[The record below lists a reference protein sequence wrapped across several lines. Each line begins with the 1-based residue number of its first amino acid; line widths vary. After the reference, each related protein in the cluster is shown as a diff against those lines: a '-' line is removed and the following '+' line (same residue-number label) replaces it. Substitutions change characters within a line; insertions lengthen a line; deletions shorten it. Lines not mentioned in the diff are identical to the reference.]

1 MGLARIPLIR
11 SELRTDPT
19 MPSIIKQIVLSSCVV
34 FLPVSGGFAQAAVA
48 ETRNALREWVR
59 IESEISSETHDW
71 SAEKEILLDR
81 IALLEAEEAR
91 LLEQIEEAE
100 SGLGEVD
107 EKRTALNT
115 EREAIKSVMA
125 AIEEPLI
132 RFEARIRELYKTF
145 PEPLQEETHR
155 LYDRIPEDP
164 AATRLS
170 VAERLQAVVGLLNFA
185 DKFNSGVQREV
196 EIRTLDGQ
204 QVEVETLYFGLA
216 GAFYTDAQ
224 GRHAGTGTP
233 GPDGWQWQKTPEA
246 AGAIA
251 RLIAVY
257 NGTREA
263 EFSPVP
269 VTLP

>member
-1 MGLARIPLIR
+1 
-11 SELRTDPT
+11 
-19 MPSIIKQIVLSSCVV
+19 MPSKIKQIVLSFCAV
-34 FLPVSGGFAQAAVA
+34 FLSATGSFAQTTVT

-59 IESEISSETHDW
+59 IESEISAEKNDW
-71 SAEKEILLDR
+71 SAEKEILRDR
-81 IALLEAEEAR
+81 IALLKSEETR
-91 LLEQIEEAE
+91 LLEQIEEAK

-107 EKRTALNT
+107 EKRAALNA
-115 EREAIKSVMA
+115 EREAIKAVTVS
-125 AIEEPLI
+125 IQEPLV
-132 RFEARIRELYKTF
+132 RFEARIREMYKTF
-145 PEPLQEETHR
+145 PEPLQEETQR

-164 AATRLS
+164 EATRLS

-216 GAFYTDAQ
+216 GAFYSDTQ
-224 GRHAGTGTP
+224 GRHAGIGTP
-233 GPDGWQWQKTPEA
+233 GPDGWEWRKTPEA
-246 AGAIA
+246 AADIA
-251 RLIAVY
+251 QLIAVY